1 MTGQKD
7 EGEEGQRGNGETED
21 KGAAP
26 RSSDPLPIS
35 PLTHFPFGLLP
46 PLILMSVSSTQ
57 NIHPSSVVSPQARLG
72 GDCSIGPYCIVGDE
86 VTLGDGVRLE
96 AHCVIDGRTEIG
108 DGTHV
113 YPFVSIGL
121 ASQDL
126 KYRGEPAETRIGRK
140 CSIREFVTIHRGTQG
155 GGMLT
160 EIGDDCLIMAQAHV
174 AHDCIIG
181 NNVIMANGATLAG
194 HVSVEDGANIG
205 AYSGVHQ
212 FCRVGREAYV
222 GGYSVVVKDAL
233 PYALS
238 VGNHARCYGL
248 NTTGMKRRGYTTEV
262 INTLHH
268 AFHLLLNARLNTSQA
283 LSAIREEITNSAEVE
298 ELVRFIETSQR
309 GVIK

>member
-1 MTGQKD
+1 
-7 EGEEGQRGNGETED
+7 
-21 KGAAP
+21 
-26 RSSDPLPIS
+26 
-35 PLTHFPFGLLP
+35 
-46 PLILMSVSSTQ
+46 MSVASTQ
-57 NIHPSSVVSPQARLG
+57 FIHPSAIVSPQARVG
-72 GDCSIGPYCIVGDE
+72 QDCYIGPYSIIGDE

-126 KYRGEPAETRIGRK
+126 KYKGEPALTRVGRRNN
-140 CSIREFVTIHRGTQG
+140 IREFVTIHRGTEG

-160 EIGDDCLIMAQAHV
+160 ETGDDCLIMAQAHI
-174 AHDCIIG
+174 AHDCIVG
-181 NNVIMANGATLAG
+181 NRVIMANGATLAG
-194 HVSVEDGANIG
+194 HVNIADGANIG

-233 PYALS
+233 PFALS
-238 VGNHARCYGL
+238 VGNHAHCYGL
-248 NTTGMKRRGYTTEV
+248 NVTGMKRRGYSREA
-262 INTLHH
+262 IKTLHH
-268 AFHLLLNARLNTSQA
+268 AFHLLLNARLNTTQA
-283 LSAIREEITNSAEVE
+283 LAAMREELTNSPEVD
-298 ELVRFIETSQR
+298 ELVSFIETSKR